1 MIMRNILKITL
12 AFVLLLII
20 GCSKEYLDPVPQ
32 TSLSD
37 LSVFDTKD
45 RVVAQVNGM
54 YASCKSGAYL
64 GGRFQVYGDLR
75 GDNFIPKSSNLV
87 TNFATWNHTEVSST
101 NEVQN
106 FWGAVYAAINVIN
119 VFMDGLKT
127 NWDGG
132 KLTGKITQAEYDQ
145 YMSEAIT
152 LRAMCY
158 FDLLRM
164 YCKPFVLNAGAG
176 PGVPLRLKAEKSAA
190 GNDLARSTVAEV
202 YTQILAD
209 LNAAEPLAIL
219 NHGTDLL
226 NTTRIHRN
234 TIIALKTRVYLAKGD
249 WANVV
254 SESAKMVSASAPFVA
269 PSGVANALNTTYA
282 GIWASPYTSKESILS
297 MPMTTTNTPGTQ
309 NGLPHYFSQGSSE
322 SYYLLATSPV
332 YVAMAATDVRK
343 TLMVG
348 VGTTGTQY
356 FLTKWPDLT
365 TLTNYPPVIRYAE
378 VLLSRAEALVRQGGA
393 VTQGAVD
400 LLNAVRVRSY
410 PTGAYTLVSFA
421 SAADFYTA
429 VLQERNF
436 EFLGEGIRAY
446 DIMRLGQTIP
456 AKSGGNMGN
465 VAAIPSNSVGYTWP
479 IPANELSLNKLMT
492 PNE

>member
-1 MIMRNILKITL
+1 MRNILKISI
-12 AFVLLLII
+12 AFMLLLTI
-20 GCSKEYLDPVPQ
+20 GCHKEYLDPVPQ

-54 YASCKSGAYL
+54 YASVKSGAYL

-106 FWGAVYAAINVIN
+106 FWGAVYASINVIN

-132 KLTGKITQAEYDQ
+132 KLTGKITQDEYNQ
-145 YMSEAIT
+145 FMSEALT

-158 FDLLRM
+158 LDLLRM
-164 YCKPFVLNAGAG
+164 YCKPFVLDAGAG
-176 PGVPLRLKAEKSAA
+176 PGVPLRLKAEKSSA
-190 GNDLARSTVAEV
+190 GNDLARSSVAEV
-202 YTQILAD
+202 YTQIIAD
-209 LNAAEPLAIL
+209 LNAAEPLSIA
-219 NHGTDLL
+219 NYSTDLL
-226 NTTRIHRN
+226 NTTRVHRN
-234 TIIALKTRVYLAKGD
+234 TIIALKTRVYMAKGD
-249 WANVV
+249 WANVIT
-254 SESAKMVSASAPFVA
+254 ESAKIVSGSAPFVA
-269 PSGVANALNTTYA
+269 PSGVANALSATYA
-282 GIWASPYTSKESILS
+282 AIWASPYTTKESIFS

-309 NGLPHYFSQGSSE
+309 NGLPHYFASPSSE
-322 SYYLLATSPV
+322 SYYLVATSPV

-343 TLMVG
+343 TSLIL
-348 VGTTGTQY
+348 TGTQY
-356 FLTKWPDLT
+356 FLSKWTDYT
-365 TLTNYPPVIRYAE
+365 TLTNYAPVIRYAE
-378 VLLSRAEALVRQGGA
+378 VLLSRAEALVRSGGS

-410 PTGAYTLVSFA
+410 PTGAYTLAGFA
-421 SAADFYTA
+421 SASAFYTA

-436 EFLGEGIRAY
+436 EFLGEGIRAF
-446 DIMRLGQTIP
+446 DIMRLGQPIP
-456 AKSGGNMGN
+456 AKDGGNMGS
-465 VAAIPSNSVGYTWP
+465 VQSIPSSSVGYMWP
-479 IPANELSLNKLMT
+479 IPANELGLNKLMV
-492 PNE
+492 PNQ

>member
-1 MIMRNILKITL
+1 MIMRNILKISI
-12 AFVLLLII
+12 AFMLLLTI
-20 GCSKEYLDPVPQ
+20 GCHKEYLDPVPQ

-54 YASCKSGAYL
+54 YASVKSGAYL

-106 FWGAVYAAINVIN
+106 FWGAVYASINVIN

-127 NWDGG
+127 NWDSG
-132 KLTGKITQAEYDQ
+132 KLTGKITQDEYNQ
-145 YMSEAIT
+145 FMSEALA

-158 FDLLRM
+158 LDLLRM

-190 GNDLARSTVAEV
+190 GNDLARSSVAEV

-209 LNAAEPLAIL
+209 LNAAEPLAIA
-219 NHGTDLL
+219 NYSTDLL
-226 NTTRIHRN
+226 NTTRVHKN
-234 TIIALKTRVYLAKGD
+234 TIIALKTRVYMAKGD
-249 WANVV
+249 WANVIT
-254 SESAKMVSASAPFVA
+254 ESAKIVSGSAPFVA
-269 PSGVANALNTTYA
+269 PSGVANALSATYA
-282 GIWASPYTSKESILS
+282 AIWASPYTTKESIFS

-309 NGLPHYFSQGSSE
+309 NGLAHYFSQPSSE

-343 TLMVG
+343 SSLILS
-348 VGTTGTQY
+348 GTQY
-356 FLTKWPDLT
+356 FLSKWTDFT
-365 TLTNYPPVIRYAE
+365 TLTNYAPVIRYAE
-378 VLLSRAEALVRQGGA
+378 VLLSRAEALVRSGGN

-410 PTGAYTLVSFA
+410 PTGAYTLASLSSA
-421 SAADFYTA
+421 SAFYTA

-436 EFLGEGIRAY
+436 EFLGEGLRAF
-446 DIMRLGQTIP
+446 DIMRLGQAIP
-456 AKSGGNMGN
+456 AKDGGNMGS
-465 VAAIPSNSVGYTWP
+465 VQSIPSSSVGYMWP
-479 IPANELSLNKLMT
+479 IPANELGLNKLMT

>member
-1 MIMRNILKITL
+1 MIMRNILKISI
-12 AFVLLLII
+12 AFVLLLTI
-20 GCSKEYLDPVPQ
+20 GCHKEYLDPVPV

-37 LSVFDTKD
+37 LSVFDNKD

-54 YASCKSGAYL
+54 YSSVKSGAYL
-64 GGRFQVYGDLR
+64 GGRFMVYGDLR

-106 FWGAVYAAINVIN
+106 FWGAVYASVNVIN

-132 KLTGKITQAEYDQ
+132 KLTGKITQDEYNQ
-145 YMSEAIT
+145 FMSEALT

-164 YCKPFVLNAGAG
+164 YCKPFVLDAGAG

-190 GNDLARSTVAEV
+190 GNDLARSSVAEV

-209 LNAAEPLAIL
+209 LNAAEPNAVTSYS
-219 NHGTDLL
+219 TDLL
-226 NTTRIHRN
+226 NTTRVHKN
-234 TIIALKTRVYLAKGD
+234 TIIALKMRVYLGKGD

-254 SESAKMVSASAPFVA
+254 TESAKIVSGSAPFVA
-269 PSGVANALNTTYA
+269 PSGVANALSASYA
-282 GIWASPYTSKESILS
+282 AIWASPYTTKESIFS

-309 NGLPHYFSQGSSE
+309 NGLPHYFASPSSE

-343 TLMVG
+343 TGLIAV
-348 VGTTGTQY
+348 GTQY
-356 FLTKWPDLT
+356 FLSKWTDYT

-410 PTGAYTLVSFA
+410 PTGAYTLASFGSA
-421 SAADFYTA
+421 SAFYTA

-436 EFLGEGIRAY
+436 EFLGEGIRAF
-446 DIMRLGQTIP
+446 DIMRLGQAIP
-456 AKSGGNMGN
+456 AKDGGNMGA
-465 VAAIPSNSVGYTWP
+465 VQSIPTSSVGYMWP

-492 PNE
+492 PNQ

>member
-1 MIMRNILKITL
+1 MIMRNILKISI
-12 AFVLLLII
+12 AFMLLLTI
-20 GCSKEYLDPVPQ
+20 GCHKEYLDPVPQ

-54 YASCKSGAYL
+54 YASVKSGAYL

-106 FWGAVYAAINVIN
+106 FWGAVYASINVIN

-132 KLTGKITQAEYDQ
+132 KLTGKITQDEYNQ
-145 YMSEAIT
+145 FMSEALT
-152 LRAMCY
+152 LRGMCY
-158 FDLLRM
+158 LDLLRM
-164 YCKPFVLNAGAG
+164 YCKPFVLDAGAG
-176 PGVPLRLKAEKSAA
+176 PGVPLRLKAEKTAA
-190 GNDLARSTVAEV
+190 GNDLARSSVAEV

-209 LNAAEPLAIL
+209 LNAAEPLAIA
-219 NHGTDLL
+219 NYSTDLL
-226 NTTRIHRN
+226 NTTRVHKN

-249 WANVV
+249 WANVIA
-254 SESAKMVSASAPFVA
+254 ESAKIVSASAPFVA
-269 PSGVANALNTTYA
+269 PSGVANALSATYA
-282 GIWASPYTSKESILS
+282 AIWASPYTTKESIFS

-309 NGLPHYFSQGSSE
+309 NGLPHYFSQPSSE

-343 TLMVG
+343 SSLILS
-348 VGTTGTQY
+348 GTQY
-356 FLTKWPDLT
+356 FLAKWTDFT
-365 TLTNYPPVIRYAE
+365 TLTNYAPVIRYAE
-378 VLLSRAEALVRQGGA
+378 VLLSRSEALVRSGGN

-400 LLNAVRVRSY
+400 LLNAVRLRSY
-410 PTGAYTLVSFA
+410 PAPPYTLASFA
-421 SAADFYTA
+421 SASAFYTA

-436 EFLGEGIRAY
+436 EFHGEGLRAF
-446 DIMRLGQTIP
+446 DIMRLGQPIP
-456 AKSGGNMGN
+456 AKDGGNMGT
-465 VAAIPSNSVGYTWP
+465 VQSIPSSSVGYMWP
-479 IPANELSLNKLMT
+479 IPANELGLNKLMV
-492 PNE
+492 PNQ

>member
-12 AFVLLLII
+12 AFVLLLTM
-20 GCSKEYLDPVPQ
+20 GCHKEYLDPVPK

-54 YASCKSGAYL
+54 YAAVKVGAYL

-75 GDNFIPKSSNLV
+75 GDNFIPNSSNLV

-119 VFMDGLKT
+119 VFMDGLKN

-132 KLTGKITQAEYDQ
+132 KLTGKITQDEYNQ
-145 YMSEAIT
+145 FMSEALT

-164 YCKPFVLNAGAG
+164 YCKPYVLNAGAG
-176 PGVPLRLKAEKSAA
+176 PGVPLRLKAEKTAE
-190 GNDLARSTVAEV
+190 GNDLARSSVDAV

-209 LNAAEPLAIL
+209 LNAAEPLAVL
-219 NHGTDLL
+219 NYSTDLL
-226 NTTRIHRN
+226 NTTRVHRN
-234 TIIALKTRVYLAKGD
+234 TVIALKTRVYLAKGD
-249 WANVV
+249 WASVV
-254 SESAKMVSASAPFVA
+254 SESAKMVSASAPFVSA
-269 PSGVANALNTTYA
+269 SGVANALNSTYS
-282 GIWASPYTSKESILS
+282 GLWTSPYTSKESIFS

-322 SYYLLATSPV
+322 SYYLLAASPV
-332 YVAMAATDVRK
+332 YAAMAATDVRK
-343 TLMVG
+343 TLMVA
-348 VGTTGTQY
+348 VGTKY
-356 FLTKWPDLT
+356 YLTKWPDLT

-378 VLLSRAEALVRQGGA
+378 VLLSRAEALVRSGGA

-410 PTGAYTLVSFA
+410 PTGAYTLASFA

-436 EFLGEGIRAY
+436 EFLGEGIRVY

-456 AKSGGNMGN
+456 AKDGGNMGT
-465 VAAIPSNSVGYTWP
+465 VGAIPSSSVGYMWP